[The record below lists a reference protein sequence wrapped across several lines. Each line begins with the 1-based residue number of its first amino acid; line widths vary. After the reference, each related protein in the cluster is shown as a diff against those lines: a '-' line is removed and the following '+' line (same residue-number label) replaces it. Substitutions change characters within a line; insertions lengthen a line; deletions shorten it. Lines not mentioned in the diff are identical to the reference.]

1 MHPCLMAI
9 AAALAATVSGCS
21 TADSPILRT
30 ALVEREL
37 PAVALVPC
45 AAPVPLPD
53 RRLGERETAELWGRD
68 RTALRTC
75 ETRRQAAAAAASGG
89 PNAE

>member
-1 MHPCLMAI
+1 
-9 AAALAATVSGCS
+9 LAVIVSGCS

-37 PAVALVPC
+37 PAVAIVPC

-53 RRLGERETAELWGRD
+53 RRLGERETADLWGRD

-75 ETRRQAAAAAASGG
+75 ETRRAAAVAASGG
-89 PNAE
+89 PHAE